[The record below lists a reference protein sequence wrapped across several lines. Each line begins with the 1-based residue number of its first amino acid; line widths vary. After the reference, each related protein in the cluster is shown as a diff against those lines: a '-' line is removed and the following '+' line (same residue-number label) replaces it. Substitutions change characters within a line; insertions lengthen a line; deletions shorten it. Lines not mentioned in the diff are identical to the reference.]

1 MDRSDEE
8 LVALFIGETR
18 RVCGIDVKP
27 TWTRVVRRQMPQ
39 YDIGHVGW
47 LERIDAVLSGLPG
60 LHVAG

>member
-1 MDRSDEE
+1 
-8 LVALFIGETR
+8 VALFIGETR